1 MWLHPII
8 ISFPKSCGRSYIF
21 SKAKTRLKR
30 THFNYIL
37 ISVLYLFRCCLNKR
51 KNKKPSKQT
60 TTTTPRPSKDE
71 KCPGVCI
78 PQIMESFCNEPS
90 KLIRDSKC
98 EQGTVCCQSKNKKSS
113 ATTTTTPKPTRK
125 PKPPPPRRPS
135 RPSGGGGTYFKSLSN
150 QNGRQGIT
158 KV

>member
-1 MWLHPII
+1 MR
-8 ISFPKSCGRSYIF
+8 SFYSVIKKIVTKRPKDGQGNTYWF
-21 SKAKTRLKR
+21 L
-30 THFNYIL
+30 Y
-37 ISVLYLFRCCLNKR
+37 YLFRCCLNKR

-135 RPSGGGGTYFKSLSN
+135 RPSGGGTYFKSLSY
-150 QNGRQGIT
+150 QHGQGIT
-158 KV
+158 KVWVDEV